1 MAGPGI
7 KNEKER
13 LIEEILITNYEKYYR
28 LAYGYVHNDADA
40 MDIVQE
46 GAYKAILKS
55 ETLRE
60 LAYAATWVYRIML
73 NEVFQFCRDNA
84 KRRSNENGSVE
95 DWGKTE
101 PTEEMAYM
109 DFLEL
114 YDALGD
120 LETNEKLVLKMKYF
134 DGMKLWEVAQKLNLN
149 ENTVKS
155 RLYRAIAK
163 LRKAMSGQEA

>member
-28 LAYGYVHNDADA
+28 LAYRYVHNDADA

-60 LAYAATWVYRIML
+60 PVYAATWVYRIML

-84 KRRSNENGSVE
+84 KRRSNENGSAE

>member
-60 LAYAATWVYRIML
+60 PAYAATWVYRIML

-84 KRRSNENGSVE
+84 KRRAMKTDPRRIGERRNRQRKWLIWIFSNFMMLSAI
-95 DWGKTE
+95 WR
-101 PTEEMAYM
+101 PT
-109 DFLEL
+109 
-114 YDALGD
+114 
-120 LETNEKLVLKMKYF
+120 
-134 DGMKLWEVAQKLNLN
+134 
-149 ENTVKS
+149 KS
-155 RLYRAIAK
+155 
-163 LRKAMSGQEA
+163 SPPT

>member
-1 MAGPGI
+1 
-7 KNEKER
+7 
-13 LIEEILITNYEKYYR
+13 
-28 LAYGYVHNDADA
+28 
-40 MDIVQE
+40 
-46 GAYKAILKS
+46 
-55 ETLRE
+55 
-60 LAYAATWVYRIML
+60 ML

-84 KRRSNENGSVE
+84 KRRSNENGSAE

-134 DGMKLWEVAQKLNLN
+134 DGMKLWEVAQELNLN

>member
-55 ETLRE
+55 EALRE
-60 LAYAATWVYRIML
+60 PAYAATWVYRIML

-84 KRRSNENGSVE
+84 KRRSNENGSAE